1 LSIALRGLKKL
12 EQYPIVKTHDKNIVV
27 YGNSKSSVVFE
38 FVDVFG
44 SPYIGIKNIK
54 VTIIGDKGKTHDVTN
69 KAKLNEDNNQVTV
82 TPPELDIGKYQVSF
96 EVQTP
101 KATVNLNSSIRV
113 TDELKV
119 TTLSYKILSTKNFP
133 SDFTNTVDYSKQIDK
148 VLEAQDNKFLHIAV
162 NAAFVN
168 SKQKPS

>member
-44 SPYIGIKNIK
+44 SPYVGIKNIK
-54 VTIIGDKGKTHDVTN
+54 VTIIGDKGKTHDVTD

-82 TPPELDIGKYQVSF
+82 TPPELDIG
-96 EVQTP
+96 
-101 KATVNLNSSIRV
+101 
-113 TDELKV
+113 
-119 TTLSYKILSTKNFP
+119 
-133 SDFTNTVDYSKQIDK
+133 
-148 VLEAQDNKFLHIAV
+148 
-162 NAAFVN
+162 
-168 SKQKPS
+168 